1 MRIPPY
7 YERLGWQ
14 RFFAGVIIGMLI
26 GWFFFIYQYGQVYE
40 GLMLRIS
47 KQETVITDQQ
57 TRIDRLVSEQT
68 KLNEENQ
75 KKLTIQ
81 QIDITYLND
90 RKLRLNQL
98 TLFELR
104 QQALNEL
111 QFLERK
117 DIETVANM
125 KDLMVRTLE
134 NKVFHVGEAR
144 YQLDVKEVYL
154 FTTLRIHVEIIPF
167 RI

>member
-1 MRIPPY
+1 M
-7 YERLGWQ
+7 
-14 RFFAGVIIGMLI
+14 
-26 GWFFFIYQYGQVYE
+26 
-40 GLMLRIS
+40 
-47 KQETVITDQQ
+47 
-57 TRIDRLVSEQT
+57 SEQT

-81 QIDITYLND
+81 QIEIIYLND

-111 QFLERK
+111 QFVERK

-125 KDLMVRTLE
+125 KELMIRTLE
-134 NKVFHVGEAR
+134 NKVFHVGEDR
-144 YQLDVKEVYL
+144 YQLEVREIYL
-154 FTTLRIHVEIIPF
+154 FTTLRFHVDIILS
-167 RI
+167 RS

>member
-1 MRIPPY
+1 MRVPPLL
-7 YERLGWQ
+7 ERSGWQ
-14 RFFAGVIIGMLI
+14 RFIAGIIIGVLI

-40 GLMLRIS
+40 SLKLRITEQEAVIE
-47 KQETVITDQQ
+47 KQQF
-57 TRIDRLVSEQT
+57 RIDELQSEQN
-68 KLNEENQ
+68 KMNEENQ

-81 QIDITYLND
+81 QIEIIYTND

-111 QFLERK
+111 KFIEQK
-117 DIETVANM
+117 DIESVAKL
-125 KDLMVRTLE
+125 KDLMISTLE
-134 NKVFHVGEAR
+134 NKVFHIGDYR

-154 FTTLRIHVEIIPF
+154 FTTLQIHVEITLAEL
-167 RI
+167 

>member
-1 MRIPPY
+1 MRIPPFF
-7 YERLGWQ
+7 ERPGWQ

-40 GLMLRIS
+40 GLTLRIS
-47 KQETVITDQQ
+47 KQETVINSQQ
-57 TRIDRLVSEQT
+57 KRIDDLVSEQT

-81 QIDITYLND
+81 QIEIIYLND

-111 QFLERK
+111 QVERK

-125 KDLMVRTLE
+125 KDLMIRALE
-134 NKVFHVGEAR
+134 NKVFHVGEGR
-144 YQLDVKEVYL
+144 YRLDVKEVYL
-154 FTTLRIHVEIIPF
+154 FTTLRFYVEIIPS
-167 RI
+167 RG